1 MHNLIR
7 NAYVKFLP
15 TVFLVGVRVIGLSAM
30 IVTQSAHAQSLGLIP
45 SQRLI
50 VNEPRPL
57 LQLALR
63 EGEAFGILGGE
74 FARFFAAHFNSTAPI
89 EVDVKRI
96 ERLNTLKECA
106 VLRVTTRQT
115 GVVDRTTPFNAT
127 QPSTTNTPTNTAATP
142 KPMQIS
148 YTVKWCSDGVL
159 E

>member
-1 MHNLIR
+1 MRDVLH
-7 NAYVKFLP
+7 

-115 GVVDRTTPFNAT
+115 GVVDRTTPFNST
-127 QPSTTNTPTNTAATP
+127 QPSTTNIQTNITTNTPTNTAATP